1 MTTTMASLLV
11 ANGVTVTYGGQR
23 AVLQEVSA
31 IAEPGRLLAVTGPPD
46 AGKTTLLRALAGLI
60 RPVGGAVTVE
70 GAPLRDRDHALARRI
85 VLIPQ
90 DNGLAAMLTAAENIT
105 LALLAD
111 GATPADARRGTV
123 QALVRL
129 GLAAQAD
136 QLVEEMSAGQQQR
149 TAVARGLALRGDVLL
164 ADEITSELDARC
176 RQLVLDL
183 LRAEAERGAAV
194 IFATRDPVAAASCD
208 AELHLIAGRGE
219 MVRL

>member
-23 AVLQEVSA
+23 AILQEVSA
-31 IAEPGRLLAVTGPPD
+31 IAEPGRVLAVTGPPG

-70 GAPLRDRDHALARRI
+70 GAPLRDRDHAVARRI

-90 DNGLAAMLTAAENIT
+90 DNGLASILTAAENIT

-111 GATPADARRGTV
+111 AATPSDARRGTV
-123 QALVRL
+123 EALVRL

-136 QLVEEMSAGQQQR
+136 QRVEEMSAGQQQR
-149 TAVARGLALRGDVLL
+149 TAIARGLALRGDVLL
-164 ADEITSELDARC
+164 ADEITSELDAPS
-176 RQLVLDL
+176 QQHVLDL

-194 IFATRDPVAAASCD
+194 IFATRDPVAAAGCD
-208 AELHLIAGRGE
+208 AELHLIGGRGE